1 MGRPRPR
8 AQLEHVLERLLMRVG
23 GQGLWSSMKMS
34 LARENTMNTRERL
47 YFAVAAASVA
57 AYALLIALFEAVAR

>member
-1 MGRPRPR
+1 
-8 AQLEHVLERLLMRVG
+8 
-23 GQGLWSSMKMS
+23 
-34 LARENTMNTRERL
+34 MNTRERL